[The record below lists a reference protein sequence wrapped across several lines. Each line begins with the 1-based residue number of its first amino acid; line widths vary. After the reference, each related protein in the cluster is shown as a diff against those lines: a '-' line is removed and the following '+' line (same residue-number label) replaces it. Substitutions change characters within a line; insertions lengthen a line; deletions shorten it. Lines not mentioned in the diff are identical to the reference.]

1 MTDDRRLAVL
11 GSPIAHSLSPLLH
24 TAAYEHLGLSWRY
37 DRIEMTGAGLQDF
50 LSGLGPEWRGLSLT
64 MPVKHDVIPLLDER
78 HPLVELTGACNTALL
93 EEGRLTGFNTDV
105 HGVVMAF
112 REAGV
117 QGLEHVHV
125 LGGGATA
132 ASAIAAASML
142 GATRVTVAVRTPSR
156 ALHLAELAAS
166 LHLQLD
172 VHALADGAPGSP
184 DAVISTLP
192 NGTVFD
198 NDSNGFSEQLRRSA
212 VLFDVAYDPWP
223 SALAASWSAA
233 GGRVISG
240 FEMLLHQ
247 AVMQVRIFAG
257 TGAEVP
263 LPDEDTIVEIMRASV
278 ARAV

>member
-24 TAAYEHLGLSWRY
+24 TAAYEHLGLRWRY
-37 DRIEMTGAGLQDF
+37 DRIEMTGAGLRDF
-50 LSGLGPEWRGLSLT
+50 VAGLGPEWRGLSLT

-78 HPLVELTGACNTALL
+78 HPLVDLTGACNTALL

-105 HGVVMAF
+105 HGIVIAF

-117 QGLEHVHV
+117 HALEHVHV

-156 ALHLAELAAS
+156 ALHLTELAAS
-166 LHLQLD
+166 LQLELD
-172 VHALADGAPGSP
+172 VQALTDGVPGAP

-198 NDSNGFSEQLRRSA
+198 DSNGFSEQLRRSA

-223 SALAASWSAA
+223 STLAASWDAA

-257 TGAEVP
+257 AGADVP
-263 LPDEDTIVEIMRASV
+263 LPDEDTIVDLMRGSV
-278 ARAV
+278 ARAA